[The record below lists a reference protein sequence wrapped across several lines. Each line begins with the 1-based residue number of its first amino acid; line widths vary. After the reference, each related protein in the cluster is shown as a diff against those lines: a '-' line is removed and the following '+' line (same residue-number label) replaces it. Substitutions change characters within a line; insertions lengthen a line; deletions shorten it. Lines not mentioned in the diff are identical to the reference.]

1 MMTSFTVFSIA
12 QSELALP
19 WRDKIKT
26 QFLFVFFWYSVSDY
40 KYQISWQAVI
50 VEINWIRA
58 EDWTTNIAILK
69 TMVQTRYG
77 RCKDTD
83 TLPTNTGQ
91 NRIECSEAS
100 WQVRYWSVKGDSC
113 FFNWKTAVL
122 PPPPTLNY
130 SSRPSLGFAKRHSG
144 ECRSVKVKVE
154 YRYTNSDTIQCL
166 IHSVRKENS
175 SLDFGFDMF
184 FQPVIP
190 SSHFVFENT
199 WGWQCIWQQSGKTL
213 RDLSLL
219 SPVALTK
226 KYVRYQ
232 IPTPTHSAPVKQCAN
247 WACETIWMYRITQT
261 EMFSPLCSWRSTTI
275 GIQSSH
281 E

>member
-1 MMTSFTVFSIA
+1 
-12 QSELALP
+12 
-19 WRDKIKT
+19 
-26 QFLFVFFWYSVSDY
+26 
-40 KYQISWQAVI
+40 
-50 VEINWIRA
+50 
-58 EDWTTNIAILK
+58 
-69 TMVQTRYG
+69 MVQTRYG

-91 NRIECSEAS
+91 NRLECSEAS

-113 FFNWKTAVL
+113 FFNWKTAVS

-130 SSRPSLGFAKRHSG
+130 SSRPSLGFAKRHFG

-154 YRYTNSDTIQCL
+154 NRYTNSNTIQCL
-166 IHSVRKENS
+166 IRGVRKINS
-175 SLDFGFDMF
+175 SPDFGFDMF

-199 WGWQCIWQQSGKTL
+199 WGWQCICQQSGKTL
-213 RDLSLL
+213 RVLSLL

-226 KYVRYQ
+226 KKKKKICAVSNFN
-232 IPTPTHSAPVKQCAN
+232 THTLC
-247 WACETIWMYRITQT
+247 ACETMC
-261 EMFSPLCSWRSTTI
+261 ERSLWNNMNVQNYTDWNVLTSL
-275 GIQSSH
+275 QLEEYNHWYS